1 MINIDAHKL
10 VGCITM
16 FVWVYTWGSIGMLFS
31 YAVPKDAFL
40 PGLQKA
46 CWAIGGWLFGIG
58 SWFLIARFLLKK
70 DSPHDN
76 WREIEDEW
84 SEIDE

>member
-10 VGCITM
+10 VGCVTM
-16 FVWVYTWGSIGMLFS
+16 FVWVYIWGSLGMFIS
-31 YAVPKDAFL
+31 IVVPKDAYL
-40 PGLQKA
+40 PDLQKVF
-46 CWAIGGWLFGIG
+46 WFFGGWLFGIG

-70 DSPHDN
+70 DLPQDN
-76 WREIEDEW
+76 WREIEDDW